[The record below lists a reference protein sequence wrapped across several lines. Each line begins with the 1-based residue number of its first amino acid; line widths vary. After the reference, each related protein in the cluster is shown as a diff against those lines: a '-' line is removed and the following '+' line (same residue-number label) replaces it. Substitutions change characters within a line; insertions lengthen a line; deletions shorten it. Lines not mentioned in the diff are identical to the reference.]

1 MGVTHEAG
9 FDYSINEY
17 LQSKMF
23 LLDFVL
29 LKMI

>member
-23 LLDFVL
+23 LLDVVL
-29 LKMI
+29 LQMV